1 MTTGHVLVIGGSSG
15 LGLALA
21 GLLLSG
27 GAEVTI
33 ASRSA
38 ERLAAAAA
46 HLRAAPDRL
55 RTQVLDIRDEDGV
68 RRGLEASVPVHHI
81 AVTAAD
87 ATRATGPLG
96 GFQLTDARA
105 VMDAKFF
112 GPWLVGRYAAGHLP
126 PTGSITLTSGIP
138 AHRPRPGS
146 SVTAA
151 ANAAVEGLVGA
162 LALELAPVRVNAV
175 SPGWMD
181 TPLWDTIA
189 GDRRAERLAEMA
201 ARLPVGRVAR
211 PTDVA
216 EAFVALMDNA
226 HITGTV
232 FHVDGGQRLV

>member
-1 MTTGHVLVIGGSSG
+1 MTTEHVLVIGGSSG

-38 ERLAAAAA
+38 ERLTAAAA
-46 HLRAAPDRL
+46 HLCAGPNQL

-68 RRGLEASVPVHHI
+68 RRALEASIPVHHI

-87 ATRATGPLG
+87 AARATGPLG
-96 GFQLTDARA
+96 DFHLADARA

-112 GPWLVGRYAAGHLP
+112 GPWLVGKHAASHLP

-162 LALELAPVRVNAV
+162 LALELAPIRVNAV

-189 GDRRAERLAEMA
+189 GNRRAERLGEMA

-216 EAFVALMDNA
+216 EAFVTLMGSG

-232 FHVDGGQRLV
+232 LHVDGGQRLV

>member
-1 MTTGHVLVIGGSSG
+1 MV
-15 LGLALA
+15 
-21 GLLLSG
+21 
-27 GAEVTI
+27 
-33 ASRSA
+33 
-38 ERLAAAAA
+38 
-46 HLRAAPDRL
+46 
-55 RTQVLDIRDEDGV
+55 
-68 RRGLEASVPVHHI
+68 
-81 AVTAAD
+81 
-87 ATRATGPLG
+87 
-96 GFQLTDARA
+96 
-105 VMDAKFF
+105 
-112 GPWLVGRYAAGHLP
+112 
-126 PTGSITLTSGIP
+126 
-138 AHRPRPGS
+138 RPRPGS

-232 FHVDGGQRLV
+232 LHVDGGQRLV